1 MNQHL
6 LIKKSTEELICKIE
20 DVYINET
27 DNRQKKML
35 EDNYKTLKN
44 NLKTIDD
51 LEKEL
56 KVMYNDLDSL
66 IYSIFQKM

>member
-1 MNQHL
+1 MNQDL

-27 DNRQKKML
+27 DNKQKKML